1 MGYKFYETAA
11 EEGLIDYAAT
21 VQYPF
26 GYGLSY
32 TTFSQEIT
40 DLKKDDTTVTV
51 TVKVT
56 NTSSVNGKDV
66 VELYSTPPYTNG
78 GIEKASV
85 NLVDFEKTHIL
96 APGASQEI
104 TFTVPLESLASYDS
118 GRVKAANGGYVLEA
132 GEYTLSVRSDA
143 HTVLSSKTF
152 TVDADIDYSA
162 GRASDK
168 EAAVNRF
175 DDIASDHAVLSRRD
189 HFANYQEA
197 IAAPADSEYELTKDE
212 QKVIK
217 KITVAGY
224 KPKDHDNESDVMPV
238 TGAAGSL
245 KLADLAG
252 KAYDDP
258 QWDELLN
265 QMSIADMVKLIN
277 NGGWKTEAIDSVGKV
292 ATSDCDGPSGLSNYV
307 TASTGT
313 QFPTEVLM
321 AQTWSKSI
329 ADMTGDMMGKEFANA
344 SNYGWYGPAM
354 NLHRSAFSGRNF
366 EYFSEDAVLSGIFA
380 SHEVNAAAQH
390 GVYAYSSTSPP
401 TTRKPT
407 APPT

>member
-40 DLKKDDTTVTV
+40 DLKKDDANVTV

-56 NTSSVNGKDV
+56 NTGSVNGKDV

-104 TFTVPLESLASYDS
+104 TFTVPLENLASYDS
-118 GRVKAANGGYVLEA
+118 GKIKAANGGYVLEA

-143 HTVLSSKTF
+143 HTVLSSKSF
-152 TVDADIDYSA
+152 TVDADVDYSA

-168 EAAVNRF
+168 DAAVNRF
-175 DDIASDHAVLSRRD
+175 DDIASDHAVLSRKN

-197 IAAPADSEYELTKDE
+197 IAAPADSEYELSKDE
-212 QKVIK
+212 QKAIK
-217 KITVAGY
+217 NITVASY
-224 KPKDHDNESDVMPV
+224 KPKNSDNADDMMPV
-238 TGAAGSL
+238 TGAGACG
-245 KLADLAG
+245 
-252 KAYDDP
+252 
-258 QWDELLN
+258 
-265 QMSIADMVKLIN
+265 
-277 NGGWKTEAIDSVGKV
+277 
-292 ATSDCDGPSGLSNYV
+292 
-307 TASTGT
+307 
-313 QFPTEVLM
+313 
-321 AQTWSKSI
+321 
-329 ADMTGDMMGKEFANA
+329 
-344 SNYGWYGPAM
+344 
-354 NLHRSAFSGRNF
+354 
-366 EYFSEDAVLSGIFA
+366 
-380 SHEVNAAAQH
+380 
-390 GVYAYSSTSPP
+390 SST
-401 TTRKPT
+401 
-407 APPT
+407 